1 MPKPGEHKTVQ
12 SRILK
17 YAEGIGWTFVPRNEA
32 ENRRG
37 FNLDGTSP
45 SEQATK
51 ASLYFDDLLHSK
63 AREFNPKYNEAEGG
77 LTGRL
82 RRLQPNIFGNREFLG
97 LLRNHGKFF
106 YAEENRELD
115 LKLIDFEVIDNH

>member
-17 YAEGIGWTFVPRNEA
+17 
-32 ENRRG
+32 
-37 FNLDGTSP
+37 
-45 SEQATK
+45 
-51 ASLYFDDLLHSK
+51 
-63 AREFNPKYNEAEGG
+63 
-77 LTGRL
+77 
-82 RRLQPNIFGNREFLG
+82 
-97 LLRNHGKFF
+97 